1 MMKTKIDKF
10 EDCKDWENWIGL
22 EVIKHSKKPFKGGK
36 QIEIVEYLTTNS
48 FSGKQAFIL
57 NDESIVDCHQVKK
70 KINNMTAREILQ
82 NLSTLDLIIISEELN
97 EEFIPLDAKV
107 RKVASDIYYI
117 GSNETTLVMLIGLGT
132 LIAYELSQRIKN
144 NNI

>member
-1 MMKTKIDKF
+1 MKTKIDKF

-57 NDESIVDCHQVKK
+57 NDESIVDCHQVKI

>member
-1 MMKTKIDKF
+1 MEFISNLSKLDLEKNPNSF
-10 EDCKDWENWIGL
+10 FFIGL
-22 EVIKHSKKPFKGGK
+22 VEQTEEYIQELK
-36 QIEIVEYLTTNS
+36 QEL
-48 FSGKQAFIL
+48 KQ
-57 NDESIVDCHQVKK
+57 N
-70 KINNMTAREILQ
+70 INKNMTAREILQ
-82 NLSTLDLIIISEELN
+82 GLSTQDLITISEEIN

-107 RKVASDIYYI
+107 RKIASDIYYI

>member
-1 MMKTKIDKF
+1 
-10 EDCKDWENWIGL
+10 
-22 EVIKHSKKPFKGGK
+22 
-36 QIEIVEYLTTNS
+36 
-48 FSGKQAFIL
+48 
-57 NDESIVDCHQVKK
+57 
-70 KINNMTAREILQ
+70 MTAREILQ

>member
-1 MMKTKIDKF
+1 MNHDKAKKETIKSF
-10 EDCKDWENWIGL
+10 EESLKKYKLDLEKNPNSSFFIGL
-22 EVIKHSKKPFKGGK
+22 VEQTEEYIQELK
-36 QIEIVEYLTTNS
+36 QEL
-48 FSGKQAFIL
+48 KQ
-57 NDESIVDCHQVKK
+57 D
-70 KINNMTAREILQ
+70 INKNMTAREILQ